1 VGVPVQNYLS
11 LSKCSAPIGGPAE
24 GEEREAVMKPRPP
37 RWYPRRSLWAT
48 PASRPRRTNRS
59 SPNPPELRLLLSHK
73 SDHTRPL

>member
-1 VGVPVQNYLS
+1 VFG
-11 LSKCSAPIGGPAE
+11 PIGGPAE

-59 SPNPPELRLLLSHK
+59 SPNPPELHPTPIAQIGPDTVSLAQDSGLS
-73 SDHTRPL
+73 